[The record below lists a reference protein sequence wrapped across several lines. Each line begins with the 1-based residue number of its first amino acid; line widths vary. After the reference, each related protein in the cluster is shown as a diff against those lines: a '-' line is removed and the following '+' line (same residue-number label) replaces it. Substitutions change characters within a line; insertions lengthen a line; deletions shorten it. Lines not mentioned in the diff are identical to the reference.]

1 MTIRRERPGLR
12 RRRSHIE
19 LRRVTAAAV
28 DHRHESSCVLPE
40 DDEDV
45 DEDGSR
51 SRSYRRRR

>member
-28 DHRHESSCVLPE
+28 DHRH